1 MASAGGSAPSR
12 WTLVTLRRGLP
23 WLESYTLSGVW
34 RLLSRCGL
42 RIRSGR
48 VQQYSPD
55 AGYVEK
61 VERLCECLRQTA
73 SAPDSH
79 VLVFLDEMGY
89 RRWPEAGGV
98 WTEAAPV
105 GVRVAE
111 CGGENNTQWR
121 LIGALNA
128 LTGQVCYLDN
138 YIVGRAKVIEMYQ
151 KLTQMYP
158 QADRLYVVQDNWS
171 IHRHPDV
178 LDALSELGH
187 IEPVWLPTYAPWL
200 NPIEKLW
207 RWLRQDV
214 LKMHTLGE
222 AWESLRARVNSF
234 LDRFASG
241 SDDLLRYV
249 GLRGEGQLAEA

>member
-1 MASAGGSAPSR
+1 
-12 WTLVTLRRGLP
+12 V
-23 WLESYTLSGVW
+23 GVW
-34 RLLSRCGL
+34 
-42 RIRSGR
+42 
-48 VQQYSPD
+48 
-55 AGYVEK
+55 
-61 VERLCECLRQTA
+61 
-73 SAPDSH
+73 
-79 VLVFLDEMGY
+79 
-89 RRWPEAGGV
+89 
-98 WTEAAPV
+98 
-105 GVRVAE
+105 VAE

-178 LDALSELGH
+178 LDALSELGQ

-222 AWESLRARVNSF
+222 AWESLRARVNGF

-249 GLRGEGQLAEA
+249 GLQGEGQLAEACKVT